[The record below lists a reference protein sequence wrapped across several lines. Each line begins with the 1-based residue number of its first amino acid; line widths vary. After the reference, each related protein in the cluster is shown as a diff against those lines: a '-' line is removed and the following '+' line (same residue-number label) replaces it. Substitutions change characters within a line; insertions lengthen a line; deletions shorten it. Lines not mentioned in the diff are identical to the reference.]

1 MPDDQPTRDGGP
13 DRQFFATER
22 DPRLRLI
29 IPAGVAVAFLM
40 EQLDSTIIT
49 TAIPDIARSLGTTAL
64 RMNLAVTAYVLALA
78 VFIPISGWFAD
89 RFGARRI
96 FLAALVTFTAASAL
110 CGMAQ
115 SFPMLVA
122 TRALQGVGGAM
133 MIPVGRLILL
143 RSFPRDQ
150 LFTAMIYMSMPAL
163 IGPVIGPLAGG
174 FITTYISW
182 RWIFYINIPFGGLGI
197 ALALRYVED
206 GRGAAAARFDFR
218 GFLMVGAGLALLQY
232 GIEEIGRPTIPPA
245 AVAGLLIAAAL
256 LLLTFALHA
265 RRAVA
270 PAVDLTLLRLRSFRI
285 GTLAG
290 GLVRI
295 GMNGVPF
302 LLPLMFQV
310 GFGMNPAESGTL
322 TFCSSFGALL
332 IRPLSPRLLR
342 ALGFDRVLFWGA
354 VLGSASVAGF
364 ALLQPDTSRWLIAGY
379 VAVFGLVRAIQFMTS
394 NTLSYA
400 DTPADQLS
408 RATSL
413 GGVLQQ
419 LTVSLGV
426 SLSAMLLGLIAGHG
440 GALTPAVFHAVFL
453 LMAIVPLL
461 ALPGFRGLRPED
473 GVAISGHRRGGSGQ

>member
-1 MPDDQPTRDGGP
+1 
-13 DRQFFATER
+13 
-22 DPRLRLI
+22 
-29 IPAGVAVAFLM
+29 
-40 EQLDSTIIT
+40 
-49 TAIPDIARSLGTTAL
+49 
-64 RMNLAVTAYVLALA
+64 
-78 VFIPISGWFAD
+78 
-89 RFGARRI
+89 
-96 FLAALVTFTAASAL
+96 
-110 CGMAQ
+110 
-115 SFPMLVA
+115 
-122 TRALQGVGGAM
+122 
-133 MIPVGRLILL
+133 
-143 RSFPRDQ
+143 
-150 LFTAMIYMSMPAL
+150 
-163 IGPVIGPLAGG
+163 
-174 FITTYISW
+174 
-182 RWIFYINIPFGGLGI
+182 
-197 ALALRYVED
+197 
-206 GRGAAAARFDFR
+206 
-218 GFLMVGAGLALLQY
+218 MVGAGLALLQY

-256 LLLTFALHA
+256 LLLAFALHA

-379 VAVFGLVRAIQFMTS
+379 VAVFGLVRSIQFMTS